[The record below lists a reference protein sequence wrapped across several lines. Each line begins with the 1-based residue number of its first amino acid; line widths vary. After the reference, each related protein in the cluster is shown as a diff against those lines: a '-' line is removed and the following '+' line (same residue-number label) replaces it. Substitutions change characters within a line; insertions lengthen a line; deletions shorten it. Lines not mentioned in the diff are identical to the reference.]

1 VFATNSYSQME
12 FSSAKFKAI
21 PPLDTGIKTKK
32 SNSSN
37 SCPARYFSSNILKK
51 MKKFQSTNFKIGD
64 PDPFSMIQTNDF
76 INPGDEVEIK

>member
-32 SNSSN
+32 VT
-37 SCPARYFSSNILKK
+37 PA
-51 MKKFQSTNFKIGD
+51 T
-64 PDPFSMIQTNDF
+64 
-76 INPGDEVEIK
+76 VAHEIF

>member
-32 SNSSN
+32 VTQQQL
-37 SCPARYFSSNILKK
+37 P
-51 MKKFQSTNFKIGD
+51 T
-64 PDPFSMIQTNDF
+64 
-76 INPGDEVEIK
+76 EIF